1 METQNTRARIIPS
14 MRYRNAP
21 AAIEW
26 LCKAFGFE
34 KHLVVPGENGTI
46 AHAQLTFGNGM
57 IMVSSAG
64 GGMFGKL
71 MKLPEEIGGCE
82 TQSAYVIVADCD
94 AHCARAKAGGAVMLR
109 DVQDEDYGGQ
119 GIYLPRFRGSYLEFR
134 ELRSLGGMNLGQFEP
149 HSVPL
154 MSH

>member
-71 MKLPEEIGGCE
+71 MKLPEEIGGCDA
-82 TQSAYVIVADCD
+82 QS
-94 AHCARAKAGGAVMLR
+94 ARAKAGGAVMLR
-109 DVQDEDYGGQ
+109 DVQDEDYGGR
-119 GIYLPRFRGSYLEFR
+119 GYTCRDLEGHIWSFGSYDPWE
-134 ELRSLGGMNLGQFEP
+134 
-149 HSVPL
+149 
-154 MSH
+154 

>member
-34 KHLVVPGENGTI
+34 QHLVVPGENGTI

-64 GGMFGKL
+64 RGMFGKL
-71 MKLPEEIGGCE
+71 MKLPRKSEA
-82 TQSAYVIVADCD
+82 SRRR
-94 AHCARAKAGGAVMLR
+94 AHT
-109 DVQDEDYGGQ
+109 
-119 GIYLPRFRGSYLEFR
+119 
-134 ELRSLGGMNLGQFEP
+134 
-149 HSVPL
+149 
-154 MSH
+154 